1 MLCVRNVFWLCC
13 HVDWE
18 SMDNL
23 IILLCGLVAG
33 TIVFHSAIV
42 APTVFRT
49 LSESDASVFLRTVFP
64 KFFLFLTL
72 INLVNFLLALI
83 DSQSGV
89 MVMAAISAVLM
100 GIAYGLIP
108 ITNRSRDEGLQ
119 QRFSQL
125 HRVSVL
131 LTVGVLSINVVAI
144 FL

>member
-1 MLCVRNVFWLCC
+1 MSN
-13 HVDWE
+13 
-18 SMDNL
+18 
-23 IILLCGLVAG
+23 IINLLCGLVAG

-49 LSESDASVFLRTVFP
+49 LGERDASVFLRTIFP

-72 INLVNFLLALI
+72 INVVIVLLALI
-83 DSQSGV
+83 DGQFGV

-100 GIAYGLIP
+100 GIAYGIIP
-108 ITNRSRDEGLQ
+108 MTNRSRDEGLQ

-131 LTVGVLSINVVAI
+131 LTVAVLSINVVAA

>member
-1 MLCVRNVFWLCC
+1 MEDLTSLFSGIVIGVILFQTG
-13 HVDWE
+13 
-18 SMDNL
+18 
-23 IILLCGLVAG
+23 II
-33 TIVFHSAIV
+33 
-42 APTVFRT
+42 APIVFRT
-49 LSESDASVFLRTVFP
+49 LNENDAGIFLRTIFP

-72 INLVNFLLALI
+72 ISVVNFLLALI
-83 DSQSGV
+83 DGQSGV
-89 MVMAAISAVLM
+89 MVIAAVSAVLM

-119 QRFSQL
+119 HRFSQL

>member
-1 MLCVRNVFWLCC
+1 M
-13 HVDWE
+13 
-18 SMDNL
+18 SNL
-23 IILLCGLVAG
+23 IILLSGLIVG
-33 TIVFHSAIV
+33 TIIFHSAIV

-49 LSESDASVFLRTVFP
+49 LDESDASIFLRTIFP

-72 INLVNFLLALI
+72 ISVVNFLMALI
-83 DSQSGV
+83 DGQSGV
-89 MVMAAISAVLM
+89 MVIAAVSAVLM

-119 QRFSQL
+119 HRFSQL